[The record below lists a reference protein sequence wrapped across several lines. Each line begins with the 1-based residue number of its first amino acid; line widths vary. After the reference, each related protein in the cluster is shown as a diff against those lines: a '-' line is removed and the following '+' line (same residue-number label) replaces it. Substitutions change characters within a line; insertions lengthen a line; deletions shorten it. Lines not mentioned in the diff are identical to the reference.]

1 MRESVTKEKKHIL
14 FLPFENVTFIL
25 CLLSFLVIFFVFFF
39 LHLSLQSNQL
49 FLFLFLK
56 YIYWLLYVTH
66 SLTNRVELLLLIS
79 ETIKSIKVN
88 MDLCGVNVKNNLLY
102 PTNSFSYGTTRSS
115 FYNAEITNCK
125 HFQRR
130 RIPFL
135 VVTANAGGKKK
146 KNNNHGGGGMYV
158 YSSLLVVTA
167 FALLYL

>member
-1 MRESVTKEKKHIL
+1 
-14 FLPFENVTFIL
+14 
-25 CLLSFLVIFFVFFF
+25 
-39 LHLSLQSNQL
+39 
-49 FLFLFLK
+49 
-56 YIYWLLYVTH
+56 
-66 SLTNRVELLLLIS
+66 
-79 ETIKSIKVN
+79 

-146 KNNNHGGGGMYV
+146 KNNNHGGGGGGGGMYIHSLHLHYCNSV
-158 YSSLLVVTA
+158 SINLQTNNFIMLYSL
-167 FALLYL
+167 